1 MKSWLTGK
9 YRDTGKDTM
18 QEEKGMTE
26 DEMVGWHHWLNGHE
40 FEQALSGRL
49 WRTGK
54 LGVLQSIG
62 VAKSWTWLS
71 KWKTATTEA
80 HIKRTEPE
88 HQGSVLA
95 DFHTK
100 AVMTESIKIVAHV
113 GWSPMNEVHSA
124 SAKMTPLLPDFHHS
138 DNPYGLLVLLS
149 YLSNPAYL
157 FLHSFTPYSANF
169 IFVLWGPDLLPLDS
183 WHLQLD
189 FLQLPLSM
197 IYW

>member
-1 MKSWLTGK
+1 MKSDSLEKTLLLGKIECRKRRDDRGWDGWMASLTQC
-9 YRDTGKDTM
+9 TWVWTS
-18 QEEKGMTE
+18 
-26 DEMVGWHHWLNGHE
+26 
-40 FEQALSGRL
+40 SGRL

-54 LGVLQSIG
+54 PGVLQSIG
-62 VAKSWTWLS
+62 VAKSRTWLS
-71 KWKTATTEA
+71 NWRTAITEA

-100 AVMTESIKIVAHV
+100 AVMTESIKIMAHV
-113 GWSPMNEVHSA
+113 VWSPMNEVHSA
-124 SAKMTPLLPDFHHS
+124 SAKMTALLPDFHHS

-149 YLSNPAYL
+149 YLSNSAYL
-157 FLHSFTPYSANF
+157 FLHCFSPYSANF
-169 IFVLWGPDLLPLDS
+169 IFVLWGLDLLLLDS

-197 IYW
+197 VYQ